1 MEVFIIKIKR
11 RRENETERIKR
22 EEIIVKTILKSI

>member
-1 MEVFIIKIKR
+1 MEVFIIKRKR

-22 EEIIVKTILKSI
+22 EEIIVKTINKSS